1 MSMMRMRVV
10 LRPDV
15 FHLQHIAA
23 FGTALDGAVAGHL
36 LVIILED
43 EGLLMGRERRGER
56 YGEPDRDVRVGRVA
70 GAAGVLFV
78 AEGFHDDGVVKRAC
92 EDPRGG
98 GEVLVV
104 GFGYGWSVQD
114 TRMGG

>member
-1 MSMMRMRVV
+1 M
-10 LRPDV
+10 
-15 FHLQHIAA
+15 
-23 FGTALDGAVAGHL
+23 
-36 LVIILED
+36 
-43 EGLLMGRERRGER
+43 
-56 YGEPDRDVRVGRVA
+56 RVGRVA

-78 AEGFHDDGVVKRAC
+78 AEGFHDDGVGERAC

-98 GEVLVV
+98 GEMLVV